1 MNRDITVEQSIKQT
15 STNPDI
21 WTPIRLLRDMV
32 VEQKVELRNME
43 TRLGET
49 EMQADEQKLD
59 LLLTTNSLAELKR
72 DHTKEEGETDE
83 Q

>member
-1 MNRDITVEQSIKQT
+1 
-15 STNPDI
+15 
-21 WTPIRLLRDMV
+21 MV